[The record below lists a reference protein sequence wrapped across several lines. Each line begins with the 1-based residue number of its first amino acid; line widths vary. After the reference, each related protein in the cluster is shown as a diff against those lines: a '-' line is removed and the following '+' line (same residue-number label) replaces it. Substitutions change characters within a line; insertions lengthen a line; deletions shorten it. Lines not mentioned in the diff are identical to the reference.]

1 MNERNSIIGKIDW
14 VTVLIYLA
22 LVMIGWFSIFSARYN
37 EAHPSIFD
45 LTQVYGK
52 QLLWIG
58 GALLVGF
65 VILLIDAKF
74 FNVFSLWIYI
84 FFLFCLFAVLVYGTA
99 TKGATAWIDL
109 GGGVKLQPSE
119 FAKMATALAVAGY
132 LDRLDVDL
140 QKRKDQIVTAALILI
155 PMALVLLQND
165 TGSAIVFV
173 SFIFVLYREGFP
185 GAGWVMVAGVTAILL
200 FVFTLVWSQKVMYI
214 ILGVLLVLTLTYY
227 LITRKKGIVK
237 MLGVFAIAFMFVFSV
252 DYAFNK
258 VLQEHQKNRI
268 LVLLGQLDDP
278 KGVGYNVHQ
287 SKIAIGSGGFAGKHH
302 RRRRRL
308 LGHQHRGA
316 AICSALDTNHHPRRA
331 TTIDIQPCVW
341 LRHRGHLVCP
351 RGHQYRHDDR
361 LGARHRHPPAL
372 PELRRVEYAGVHH
385 DAGDLRETGCQS
397 IERIMN
403 DFFAVGKNNHS
414 YTEVT
419 PKFLTSN
426 SPRSLIFSSGMTSNA
441 MNAKVI
447 NGAYSVDPR
456 RLASASAFW

>member
-99 TKGATAWIDL
+99 TKGATSWIDL

-214 ILGVLLVLTLTYY
+214 ILGVLLVLTLVYY

-287 SKIAIGSGGFAGKHH
+287 SKIAIGSGGFAGKGFLEGTQTKYDFVPEQHTDFIFCTIGEEGGFLGTSVVV
-302 RRRRRL
+302 L
-308 LGHQHRGA
+308 LYVALLIRIIILAERQRSTFSRVYGY
-316 AICSALDTNHHPRRA
+316 AI
-331 TTIDIQPCVW
+331 
-341 LRHRGHLVCP
+341 
-351 RGHQYRHDDR
+351 
-361 LGARHRHPPAL
+361 
-372 PELRRVEYAGVHH
+372 AGILFVHV
-385 DAGDLRETGCQS
+385 A
-397 IERIMN
+397 INI
-403 DFFAVGKNNHS
+403 
-414 YTEVT
+414 
-419 PKFLTSN
+419 
-426 SPRSLIFSSGMTSNA
+426 GMTIGLVP
-441 MNAKVI
+441 VI
-447 NGAYSVDPR
+447 GIPLPFLSYGGSSMLAFTMMLAIFVKQDAN
-456 RLASASAFW
+456 RLNVL

>member
-74 FNVFSLWIYI
+74 FNIFSLWIYI

-214 ILGVLLVLTLTYY
+214 ILGSLLVLTLTYY

-287 SKIAIGSGGFAGKHH
+287 SKIAIGSGGFAGKGFLEGTQTKYDFVPEQHTDFIFCTIGEEGGFLGTSVVV
-302 RRRRRL
+302 L
-308 LGHQHRGA
+308 LYVALLIRIIILAERQRSTFSRVYGY
-316 AICSALDTNHHPRRA
+316 AI
-331 TTIDIQPCVW
+331 
-341 LRHRGHLVCP
+341 
-351 RGHQYRHDDR
+351 
-361 LGARHRHPPAL
+361 
-372 PELRRVEYAGVHH
+372 AGILFVHV
-385 DAGDLRETGCQS
+385 A
-397 IERIMN
+397 INI
-403 DFFAVGKNNHS
+403 
-414 YTEVT
+414 
-419 PKFLTSN
+419 
-426 SPRSLIFSSGMTSNA
+426 GMTIGLIP
-441 MNAKVI
+441 VI
-447 NGAYSVDPR
+447 GIPLPFLSYGGSSMLAFTMMLAIFVKQDAN
-456 RLASASAFW
+456 RLNVL